1 MSSQGHHK
9 MHGCSGSGSGNAVGS
24 ASHSSGGK
32 AGSSELTDEIDLGD
46 RFSADMA
53 RLCMNDSYSDVEF
66 LVEGQRLPAHRVVL
80 AARSEYFRAL
90 LYGGMSE
97 TLQRQIALQVPLDSF
112 KVLLRYIYSGT
123 LLLSTLDED
132 AVIDVLGMANL
143 YGFLDLEMAISK
155 YLRQYLAL
163 NNVCMILD
171 AARLYNLE
179 ELTQVCL
186 MFMDRNAVDLL
197 QHDSFKM
204 LSKVRSPVVTAHA
217 QAPFNLCLFVPQESL
232 EVVLRRDCF
241 FAPEVQIFL
250 AVWKWSRYNPNVDF
264 KSVVSY
270 VRLPL
275 MNLDHLLQVVRPSG
289 ILEPDKILDAIDE
302 RNTSKSLPY
311 RAALWPEENVATDKF
326 LARCIQGECR
336 TALLDGDVTTYDME
350 HGYTRHCITDS
361 NDAGIVV
368 ELGTLCMINH
378 LRVLLWDRDSR
389 AYSYFVEVSGDQQNW
404 QRVVDYSE
412 YHCRSWQYL
421 YFAARPVRFIRLVG
435 TQNTVN
441 RVFHVVGLEA
451 LHTANVPKL
460 IDHFVCPKAN
470 VATIE
475 MSAIVTDG
483 VSRTRNAL
491 INGDFLRYD
500 WDSGYTCHQLGSG
513 EIVVRLGQPYHVGS
527 MRLLLWDCDDRTYSF
542 YIETSTNRK
551 DWQMVVDRRNDKAR
565 SWQNFH
571 FTPRPV
577 VFIRIVGTRNTANE
591 IFHCVHLECPT
602 QDKSYLKKIAEL
614 DKEKEIDKPEK
625 PEKSEKPEKQCDA
638 EQDGKP
644 SGSSSPTVLKSTHW
658 PPQPKAEQSKESKA
672 TEADLVLPTTSAS
685 CQQAS
690 LPRLPA
696 PLTPAAST
704 SPTRK
709 QEEPRNSE
717 GHNSNS
723 NSNSASASASS
734 STASASASGSPSRSQ
749 SAEPD
754 PVPPLV
760 ELVEDTKESTH

>member
-9 MHGCSGSGSGNAVGS
+9 MQGCGGLSGGMQSTASSGSGKNNGSGQ
-24 ASHSSGGK
+24 
-32 AGSSELTDEIDLGD
+32 EQEFTDEIDLGD

-53 RLCMNDSYSDVEF
+53 RLCMNERYADVEF
-66 LVEGQRLPAHRVVL
+66 IVEEQRLPAHRVVL

-90 LYGGMSE
+90 LYGGMAE
-97 TLQRQIALQVPLDSF
+97 TTQRQIPLEVPLDPF

-132 AVIDVLGMANL
+132 AVIDVLGMANQ
-143 YGFLDLEMAISK
+143 YGFQDLELAISN

-186 MFMDRNAVDLL
+186 MFMDRNAADLL
-197 QHDSFKM
+197 QHDSFKT
-204 LSKVRSPVVTAHA
+204 LSK
-217 QAPFNLCLFVPQESL
+217 ESL
-232 EVVLRRDCF
+232 EEVLRRDCF

-250 AVWKWSRYNPNVDF
+250 AVWKWSRYNPNVDI
-264 KSVVSY
+264 KSVVSF

-275 MNLDHLLQVVRPSG
+275 MNLEHLLQVVRPSG

-302 RNTSKSLPY
+302 RSTSKTLPY
-311 RAALWPEENVATDKF
+311 RAALWPEENVATAKF
-326 LARCIQGECR
+326 LSRCIQGECR
-336 TALLDGDVTTYDME
+336 SALLDGDVTTYDME

-378 LRVLLWDRDSR
+378 IRMLLWDSDSR
-389 AYSYFVEVSGDQQNW
+389 AYSYFVEVSGDQQHW
-404 QRVVDYSE
+404 ERVVDYSD

-451 LHTANVPKL
+451 MHTAKVPRL
-460 IDHFVCPKAN
+460 VDHFVAPKAN

-491 INGDFLRYD
+491 INGDYVRYD

-602 QDKSYLKKIAEL
+602 QDKFYLKKIADMEKEQQEKQ
-614 DKEKEIDKPEK
+614 KEKKRDTDKAVKPEDDNIASTSGTSRAALAES
-625 PEKSEKPEKQCDA
+625 PSCSGGSQSVIKSN
-638 EQDGKP
+638 
-644 SGSSSPTVLKSTHW
+644 HW
-658 PPQPKAEQSKESKA
+658 PPQTQSPKAEPTKEKA
-672 TEADLVLPTTSAS
+672 VAEVAPLPAISPSAS
-685 CQQAS
+685 PS
-690 LPRLPA
+690 LPA
-696 PLTPAAST
+696 PLTPAASPSLKQKGSEPAKSPDASPST
-704 SPTRK
+704 SPS
-709 QEEPRNSE
+709 P
-717 GHNSNS
+717 
-723 NSNSASASASS
+723 
-734 STASASASGSPSRSQ
+734 SGNPSPSPSQSQSRSRSQ
-749 SAEPD
+749 SAEAE

-760 ELVEDTKESTH
+760 ELDTKDAH

>member
-9 MHGCSGSGSGNAVGS
+9 MHACSGGGMAALASTKLNTDSS
-24 ASHSSGGK
+24 AS
-32 AGSSELTDEIDLGD
+32 AEYTDEIDLGD
-46 RFSADMA
+46 RFSADIA
-53 RLCMNDSYSDVEF
+53 RLCMNDRYADVEF
-66 LVEGQRLPAHRVVL
+66 LVEEQRLPAHRAIL

-97 TLQRQIALQVPLDSF
+97 TTQRQIALEVPLDSF

-123 LLLSTLDED
+123 LSLATLDED
-132 AVIDVLGMANL
+132 AVIGILGMANQ
-143 YGFLDLEMAISK
+143 YGFQDLEMAISK

-186 MFMDRNAVDLL
+186 MFMDRNAADLL
-197 QHDSFKM
+197 QHESFKM
-204 LSKVRSPVVTAHA
+204 LSK
-217 QAPFNLCLFVPQESL
+217 ESL
-232 EVVLRRDCF
+232 EEVLRRDCF

-250 AVWKWSRYNPNVDF
+250 AVWKWSRYNPDIDIKN
-264 KSVVSY
+264 VVSF

-275 MNLDHLLQVVRPSG
+275 MNLEDLLQVVRPLG

-302 RNTSKSLPY
+302 RSTSKTLPH
-311 RAALWPEENVATDKF
+311 RAALWPEENVATAKYMS
-326 LARCIQGECR
+326 RCIQGECR
-336 TALLDGDVTTYDME
+336 SSLLDGDVTSYDME
-350 HGYTRHCITDS
+350 NGYTRHCITDV

-368 ELGTLCMINH
+368 ELGTMCMINH
-378 LRVLLWDRDSR
+378 IRMLLWDRDSR
-389 AYSYFVEVSGDQQNW
+389 AYSYYIEVSGNQQHW
-404 QRVVDYSE
+404 ERVVDYSE

-421 YFAARPVRFIRLVG
+421 YFEARPVRYLRLVG

-451 LHTANVPKL
+451 MHTTNVPKL
-460 IDHFVCPKAN
+460 IDGFVAPKAN

-491 INGDFLRYD
+491 INGDYARYD

-513 EIVVRLGQPYHVGS
+513 EIVVRLGQPYYIGS

-551 DWQMVVDRRNDKAR
+551 NWQMVVDKRNEKAR

-571 FTPRPV
+571 FAPRPI

-602 QDKSYLKKIAEL
+602 QDKSYLKKVAEL
-614 DKEKEIDKPEK
+614 NKEREQEQQQQQSMLEDDIASTSRAAANLKLSDSTAAAAAANEPV
-625 PEKSEKPEKQCDA
+625 DA
-638 EQDGKP
+638 LE
-644 SGSSSPTVLKSTHW
+644 H
-658 PPQPKAEQSKESKA
+658 AA
-672 TEADLVLPTTSAS
+672 RA
-685 CQQAS
+685 
-690 LPRLPA
+690 
-696 PLTPAAST
+696 LTPAT
-704 SPTRK
+704 PPT
-709 QEEPRNSE
+709 
-717 GHNSNS
+717 
-723 NSNSASASASS
+723 
-734 STASASASGSPSRSQ
+734 TPSRV
-749 SAEPD
+749 
-754 PVPPLV
+754 VPP
-760 ELVEDTKESTH
+760 

>member
-9 MHGCSGSGSGNAVGS
+9 MHGCGVGGLAGLQGA
-24 ASHSSGGK
+24 ASHASGKG
-32 AGSSELTDEIDLGD
+32 GSSEQEFTDEIDLGD

-53 RLCMNDSYSDVEF
+53 RLCMNERYSDVEF

-97 TLQRQIALQVPLDSF
+97 TTQRQIPLEVPLDPF

-132 AVIDVLGMANL
+132 AVIDVLGMANQ
-143 YGFLDLEMAISK
+143 YGFQDLEMAISK

-186 MFMDRNAVDLL
+186 MFMDRNAAELL

-204 LSKVRSPVVTAHA
+204 LSK
-217 QAPFNLCLFVPQESL
+217 ESL
-232 EVVLRRDCF
+232 EEVLRRDCF

-250 AVWKWSRYNPNVDF
+250 AVWKWSRYNPNVDIR
-264 KSVVSY
+264 SVVSY

-275 MNLDHLLQVVRPSG
+275 MNLEHLLQVVRPSG

-302 RNTSKSLPY
+302 RSTSKTLPY
-311 RAALWPEENVATDKF
+311 RAALWPEENVATAKF
-326 LARCIQGECR
+326 MSRCIQGECR

-350 HGYTRHCITDS
+350 HGYTRHCITDA

-378 LRVLLWDRDSR
+378 IRMLLWDRDSR

-404 QRVVDYSE
+404 ERVVDYSE
-412 YHCRSWQYL
+412 FHCRSWQYL
-421 YFAARPVRFIRLVG
+421 YFSARPVRFIRLVG

-451 LHTANVPKL
+451 MHTANVPKL
-460 IDHFVCPKAN
+460 IDHFVAPKAN

-491 INGDFLRYD
+491 INGDFVRYD

-571 FTPRPV
+571 FAPRPV
-577 VFIRIVGTRNTANE
+577 VFIRIVGTHNTANE

-602 QDKSYLKKIAEL
+602 QDKSYLKKIADQE
-614 DKEKEIDKPEK
+614 KEKEKDKPRDK
-625 PEKSEKPEKQCDA
+625 PTDRNATSSP
-638 EQDGKP
+638 
-644 SGSSSPTVLKSTHW
+644 SSSSSAVLKSTHW
-658 PPQPKAEQSKESKA
+658 PPPAPVPSKVEQPKEKSSCEAASKA
-672 TEADLVLPTTSAS
+672 TPVLPTTSA
-685 CQQAS
+685 AS
-690 LPRLPA
+690 PRTASASQKLPA

-704 SPTRK
+704 PPPQQQQQQPLDPTEPSESQSQSP
-709 QEEPRNSE
+709 
-717 GHNSNS
+717 
-723 NSNSASASASS
+723 SS
-734 STASASASGSPSRSQ
+734 SSSPSQSQSRSRSRSQ

-760 ELVEDTKESTH
+760 ELDTKEAR

>member
-9 MHGCSGSGSGNAVGS
+9 MQGCSGL
-24 ASHSSGGK
+24 SGGMQ
-32 AGSSELTDEIDLGD
+32 SSTSNASGKNNNGGAQEQEFTDEIDLGD

-53 RLCMNDSYSDVEF
+53 RLCMNERYSDVEF
-66 LVEGQRLPAHRVVL
+66 VVEEQRLPAHRVVL

-90 LYGGMSE
+90 LYGGMAE
-97 TLQRQIALQVPLDSF
+97 TTQRQIPLEVPLDPF

-132 AVIDVLGMANL
+132 AVIDVLGMANQ
-143 YGFLDLEMAISK
+143 YGFQDLEMAISN

-186 MFMDRNAVDLL
+186 MFMDRNAADLL
-197 QHDSFKM
+197 QHDSFKT
-204 LSKVRSPVVTAHA
+204 LSK
-217 QAPFNLCLFVPQESL
+217 ESL
-232 EVVLRRDCF
+232 EEVLRRDCF

-250 AVWKWSRYNPNVDF
+250 AVWKWSRYNPNVDI
-264 KSVVSY
+264 KSVVSF

-275 MNLDHLLQVVRPSG
+275 MNLEHLLQVVRPSG

-302 RNTSKSLPY
+302 RSTSKTLPY
-311 RAALWPEENVATDKF
+311 RAALWPEENVATAKF
-326 LARCIQGECR
+326 LSRCIQGECR

-378 LRVLLWDRDSR
+378 IRMLLWDSDSR
-389 AYSYFVEVSGDQQNW
+389 AYSYFVEVSGDQQHW
-404 QRVVDYSE
+404 ERVVDYSD

-451 LHTANVPKL
+451 MHTAKVPRL
-460 IDHFVCPKAN
+460 IDHFVAPKAN

-491 INGDFLRYD
+491 INGDYVRYD

-602 QDKSYLKKIAEL
+602 QDKCYLKKIADMEREREK
-614 DKEKEIDKPEK
+614 DKVKERETEKKVVKPEEDDNTASTSVASIAA
-625 PEKSEKPEKQCDA
+625 PGES
-638 EQDGKP
+638 P
-644 SGSSSPTVLKSTHW
+644 STSSPSSSSQSVLKSNHW
-658 PPQPKAEQSKESKA
+658 PPTTQSPKPEQTKEKA
-672 TEADLVLPTTSAS
+672 SPVVPQLPT
-685 CQQAS
+685 
-690 LPRLPA
+690 
-696 PLTPAAST
+696 PLTPAV
-704 SPTRK
+704 SPPLKRE
-709 QEEPRNSE
+709 QNEPRKSP
-717 GHNSNS
+717 
-723 NSNSASASASS
+723 SASS
-734 STASASASGSPSRSQ
+734 NTPNISPSPSPSSNPSPSQSRSRSQ
-749 SAEPD
+749 SAEPEPERE

-760 ELVEDTKESTH
+760 ELDTKEEH

>member
-9 MHGCSGSGSGNAVGS
+9 MHGCGVGGLTGLQGA
-24 ASHSSGGK
+24 ASHKSGKG
-32 AGSSELTDEIDLGD
+32 GSSEQEFTDEIDLGD
-46 RFSADMA
+46 RFSADMT
-53 RLCMNDSYSDVEF
+53 RLCMNERYSDVEF

-97 TLQRQIALQVPLDSF
+97 TTQRQIPLEVPLDPF

-132 AVIDVLGMANL
+132 AVIDVLGMANQ
-143 YGFLDLEMAISK
+143 YGFQDLEMAISK

-186 MFMDRNAVDLL
+186 MFMDRNAAELL

-204 LSKVRSPVVTAHA
+204 LSK
-217 QAPFNLCLFVPQESL
+217 ESL
-232 EVVLRRDCF
+232 EEVLRRDCF

-250 AVWKWSRYNPNVDF
+250 AVWKWSRYNPNVDI

-275 MNLDHLLQVVRPSG
+275 MNLEHLLQVVRPSG

-302 RNTSKSLPY
+302 RSTSKTLPY
-311 RAALWPEENVATDKF
+311 RAALWPEENVATAKF
-326 LARCIQGECR
+326 LSRCIQGECR

-350 HGYTRHCITDS
+350 HGYTRHCITDT

-378 LRVLLWDRDSR
+378 IRMLLWDRDSR

-404 QRVVDYSE
+404 ERVVDYSE

-421 YFAARPVRFIRLVG
+421 YFTARPVRFIRLVG

-451 LHTANVPKL
+451 MHTANVPKL
-460 IDHFVCPKAN
+460 IDHFVAPKAN

-491 INGDFLRYD
+491 INGDFVRYD

-551 DWQMVVDRRNDKAR
+551 DWQMVVDRRNDTAR

-571 FTPRPV
+571 FAPRPV

-602 QDKSYLKKIAEL
+602 QDKSYLKKIANLE
-614 DKEKEIDKPEK
+614 KEKEKD
-625 PEKSEKPEKQCDA
+625 KQCEA
-638 EQDGKP
+638 GREGKSSDRNVRSSP
-644 SGSSSPTVLKSTHW
+644 SSSSSAVLKSTHW
-658 PPQPKAEQSKESKA
+658 PPPVPAPSKAEQPKGKSACEASKA
-672 TEADLVLPTTSAS
+672 TPVLPTTSSAS
-685 CQQAS
+685 SPRAAS
-690 LPRLPA
+690 ESQELPA
-696 PLTPAAST
+696 PSTLAAST
-704 SPTRK
+704 PPPQQQPLEPLNEPSESP
-709 QEEPRNSE
+709 
-717 GHNSNS
+717 
-723 NSNSASASASS
+723 SS
-734 STASASASGSPSRSQ
+734 SSSPSQSQSRSRSRSQ

-760 ELVEDTKESTH
+760 ELDSKDAH

>member
-9 MHGCSGSGSGNAVGS
+9 MQGCSGLAGGGGGSQGS
-24 ASHSSGGK
+24 AGKASGG
-32 AGSSELTDEIDLGD
+32 AEGEGLPDEIDLGE

-53 RLCMNDSYSDVEF
+53 RLCMNERYADVEF
-66 LVEGQRLPAHRVVL
+66 VVEEQRLPAHRVVL

-97 TLQRQIALQVPLDSF
+97 TTQRQIPLEVPLDPF

-123 LLLSTLDED
+123 LLLSNLDED
-132 AVIDVLGMANL
+132 AIIDVLGMANQ
-143 YGFLDLEMAISK
+143 YGFQDLEMAISK
-155 YLRQYLAL
+155 YLRQYLDL

-186 MFMDRNAVDLL
+186 MFMDRNAAALL

-204 LSKVRSPVVTAHA
+204 LSK
-217 QAPFNLCLFVPQESL
+217 ESL
-232 EVVLRRDCF
+232 EEVLRRDCF
-241 FAPEVQIFL
+241 FAQEVQIFL
-250 AVWKWSRYNPNVDF
+250 AVWKWSRYNPNVDI
-264 KSVVSY
+264 KSVVSF

-275 MNLDHLLQVVRPSG
+275 MNLEHLLQVVRPSG
-289 ILEPDKILDAIDE
+289 ILEPDKILDAIGE
-302 RNTSKSLPY
+302 RSTSNRLPY
-311 RAALWPEENVATDKF
+311 RAALWPEENVATAKY
-326 LARCIQGECR
+326 LSRCIQGECR
-336 TALLDGDVTTYDME
+336 SALLDGDVTSYDME
-350 HGYTRHCITDS
+350 HGYTRHCITDA

-378 LRVLLWDRDSR
+378 IRMLLWDSDSR
-389 AYSYFVEVSGDQQNW
+389 AYSYFVEVSGDQQHW
-404 QRVVDYSE
+404 DRVVDYSE

-451 LHTANVPKL
+451 MHTAKVPHL
-460 IDHFVCPKAN
+460 IDHFVAPKAN

-491 INGDFLRYD
+491 INGDYVRYD

-602 QDKSYLKKIAEL
+602 QDKGYLKKIAEMEKDL
-614 DKEKEIDKPEK
+614 EKTKDKERDGEK
-625 PEKSEKPEKQCDA
+625 G
-638 EQDGKP
+638 GKP
-644 SGSSSPTVLKSTHW
+644 TDDNIASTSASSMLALAASAASTSSSAIAGSSSGQNGILKSTHW
-658 PPQPKAEQSKESKA
+658 PPQTTTQSPKPNP
-672 TEADLVLPTTSAS
+672 LPTKDKAAAVETTGVSS
-685 CQQAS
+685 PPP
-690 LPRLPA
+690 LLPA
-696 PLTPAAST
+696 PLSPAV
-704 SPTRK
+704 SPPSPQAR
-709 QEEPRNSE
+709 ESPSP
-717 GHNSNS
+717 G
-723 NSNSASASASS
+723 SS
-734 STASASASGSPSRSQ
+734 SSPNVSPSPSPSQSGSRSRSQ
-749 SAEPD
+749 SAEVD

-760 ELVEDTKESTH
+760 ELVDTNKEAR